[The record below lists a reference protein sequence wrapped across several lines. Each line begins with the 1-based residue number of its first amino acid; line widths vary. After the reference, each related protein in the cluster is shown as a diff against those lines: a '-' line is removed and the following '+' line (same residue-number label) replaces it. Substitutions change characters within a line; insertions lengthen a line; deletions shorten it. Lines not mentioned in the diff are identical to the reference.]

1 MISPTEFS
9 DTQNLG
15 IDAGTGDVSNQ
26 TPPPPSPG
34 ELSNELGEPVQ
45 QSYDGQPLYLDKAI
59 WESLLDGSR
68 VRPYVDLLLSQSNIV
83 RIPVVGSEYD
93 VYADKGHFYEG
104 VIIEGDLTV
113 EGEFTGDMNLSGT
126 ISYNKNIEVVTQNKT
141 LAYGDRSKIL
151 HIEPTGSQVT
161 ITLPTSSGFSSG
173 YFIEVVNNKEGS
185 YTLLQPEAGTLRAKN
200 PGLSQRYSAATVY
213 WDGTEWYAIGDLTP
227 IS

>member
-1 MISPTEFS
+1 MISPVEFS

-15 IDAGTGDVSNQ
+15 LDTGSGNTSNQ
-26 TPPPPSPG
+26 SNNPTGS
-34 ELSNELGEPVQ
+34 LSNELGEPIQ
-45 QSYDGQPLYLDKAI
+45 QQYEQASLYLDKAI
-59 WESLLDGSR
+59 WESLLNGDR
-68 VRPYVDLLLSQSNIV
+68 IRPYIDLLLSQSNAV
-83 RIPVVGSEYD
+83 RLPVVGTEYD

-104 VIIEGDLTV
+104 VVIEGDLSV
-113 EGEFTGDMNLSGT
+113 EGDFIGDINLSGT
-126 ISYNKNIEVVTQNKT
+126 LSYSKDIEVVTENKT
-141 LAYGDRSKIL
+141 LSLADRSKIL

-161 ITLPTSSGFSSG
+161 LTLPTSIGLPTG

-227 IS
+227 

>member
-1 MISPTEFS
+1 MIHPTEYS
-9 DTQNLG
+9 DTQNLALQ
-15 IDAGTGDVSNQ
+15 AGQGTTSSES
-26 TPPPPSPG
+26 TSSSAS
-34 ELSNELGEPVQ
+34 LSNELGEPIQ
-45 QSYDGQPLYLDKAI
+45 QSYQGSSVFLDRGLYDT
-59 WESLLDGSR
+59 LLDGDR
-68 VRPYVDLLLSQSNIV
+68 VRPFIDLLLSQSNAV

-104 VIIEGDLTV
+104 VTIEGDLAV

-141 LAYGDRSKIL
+141 LTYGDRSKIL

-161 ITLPTSSGFSSG
+161 ITLPTSAGFSSG
-173 YFIEVVNNKEGS
+173 YFIEVVNNKVGS
-185 YTLLQPEAGTLRAKN
+185 YTLLQPEVGTLRAKN

>member
-1 MISPTEFS
+1 MIHPTEYS
-9 DTQNLG
+9 DTQNLALQ
-15 IDAGTGDVSNQ
+15 AGQGTTSNES
-26 TPPPPSPG
+26 TSSSAS
-34 ELSNELGEPVQ
+34 LSNELGEPIQ
-45 QSYDGQPLYLDKAI
+45 QSYQGSSVFLDRGLYDT
-59 WESLLDGSR
+59 LLDGDR
-68 VRPYVDLLLSQSNIV
+68 VRPFIDLLLSQSNAV

-104 VIIEGDLTV
+104 VTIEGDLAV

-141 LAYGDRSKIL
+141 LTYGDRSKIL

-161 ITLPTSSGFSSG
+161 ITLPTSAGFSSG
-173 YFIEVVNNKEGS
+173 YFIEVVNNKVGS
-185 YTLLQPEAGTLRAKN
+185 YTLLQPEVGTLRAKN